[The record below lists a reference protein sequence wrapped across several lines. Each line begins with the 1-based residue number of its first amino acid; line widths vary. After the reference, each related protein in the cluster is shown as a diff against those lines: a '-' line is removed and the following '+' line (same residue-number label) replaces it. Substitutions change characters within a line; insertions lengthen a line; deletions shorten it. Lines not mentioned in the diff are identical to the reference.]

1 MAFTNCDE
9 FAASRV
15 NLANNFRKVVH
26 KTLRDIFYYMREDNY
41 MVKDTQLPLDQFSG
55 FLRIKHVS
63 MEHLSFTL
71 ERSILVSIL
80 YYSKIKPLM
89 LLMTQLNPQSN
100 EQYIIN

>member
-9 FAASRV
+9 FARV

-26 KTLRDIFYYMREDNY
+26 KTLRHIFYYMREDNY

-89 LLMTQLNPQSN
+89 LLMTQLNPLSN
-100 EQYIIN
+100 EHYKIN